1 MYATVPRRPSRS
13 SEWWRGDIV
22 VLHAGDV
29 VPADCRVVDKRSLH
43 MNLMTAAGQS
53 VLRCSPGALRRVGVD
68 VPTAKVIA
76 AGLLVTCI
84 AISAAAKK
92 VSWMIERS
100 LVQPGTPTKSRLA
113 ASAPDRCATR

>member
-1 MYATVPRRPSRS
+1 
-13 SEWWRGDIV
+13 
-22 VLHAGDV
+22 
-29 VPADCRVVDKRSLH
+29 
-43 MNLMTAAGQS
+43 MTAAGQS

-84 AISAAAKK
+84 AIIAAAKK

-100 LVQPGTPTKSRLA
+100 LVQRERRPIAVGGERARPVRHALTVAESSKASRVP
-113 ASAPDRCATR
+113 SCRSW